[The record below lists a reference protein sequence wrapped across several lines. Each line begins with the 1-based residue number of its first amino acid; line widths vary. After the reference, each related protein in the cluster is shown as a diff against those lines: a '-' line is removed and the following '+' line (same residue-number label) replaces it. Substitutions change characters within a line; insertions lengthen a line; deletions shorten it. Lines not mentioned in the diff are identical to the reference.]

1 MLNPAGDAAAAA
13 AALKTPQRTV
23 SLAQAPFQPSPPLYT
38 PLPRTTSLPAQS
50 LQYRESSVSVS
61 PKTMPNMPPPAPMPY
76 LTPSPVASR
85 KRSLSISD
93 HQPTP
98 QPPPKKRK
106 YSTLPPWARRERD
119 GHFFERVAR
128 EHPQTA
134 APPHLHTQGNTQVHP
149 QVHAQVVAAL
159 GPSPQPHAASVLEPS
174 LDNFEPYNDLTRQV
188 GDWLWK
194 YVVLAPDYGPDTQV
208 EVEAKIGSL
217 LDPSSNHQRV
227 SLPVASEAL
236 LFPGQGSGRPRFES
250 LMSMVQHKRLNEYLN
265 RTVRMAKEPGRQPV
279 DYRHTRE
286 TDTFYDIPQGFLAN
300 LNPEVLKVS
309 QQTRRGPRVRLT
321 TDIKTNQIT
330 ATIIKFRV
338 ADLEIYCPNDDF
350 DCRISISLE
359 TRYPHPIDGLVEH
372 LEKGVSTAR
381 MKDRLSYRHQGFQVD
396 LTQVTPFANQ
406 ADKVH
411 ELEVELDTQRLLQ
424 EGRKVQ
430 VQQESEYEKLVG
442 TFLNNIRV
450 INRAAREHQ

>member
-1 MLNPAGDAAAAA
+1 MDVRSMLNPASDAAAAA

-23 SLAQAPFQPSPPLYT
+23 SLAQPPFQQSPPLYS
-38 PLPRTTSLPAQS
+38 PLPRTSSLPAQS
-50 LQYRESSVSVS
+50 LQYRETSVSVS
-61 PKTMPNMPPPAPMPY
+61 PKTMPNMPPPPAAMPY

-119 GHFFERVAR
+119 GHFFERTAR
-128 EHPQTA
+128 EPHAPALALALAPAHVPTQVTA
-134 APPHLHTQGNTQVHP
+134 AP
-149 QVHAQVVAAL
+149 
-159 GPSPQPHAASVLEPS
+159 GPSPQPHASSVLEPS

-194 YVVLAPDYGPDTQV
+194 FVVLAPDYGPDTQV

-217 LDPSSNHQRV
+217 VDPSSTHQRV
-227 SLPVASEAL
+227 SLPVQSEAL
-236 LFPGQGSGRPRFES
+236 LVPGQGPGRPRFES

-279 DYRHTRE
+279 EYRHTRE
-286 TDTFYDIPQGFLAN
+286 TDTFYDIPPSFLAG
-300 LNPEVLKVS
+300 LNPEVLKVQ

-321 TDIKTNQIT
+321 TDIKTREIT

-372 LEKGVSTAR
+372 LDRGVSTAR

-396 LTQVTPFANQ
+396 LTQVTPMANQ

-411 ELEVELDTQRLLQ
+411 ELELELDTQRLLQ

-430 VQQESEYEKLVG
+430 TQQESEYEKLVG